1 MIKKI
6 TEVKIFK
13 HFLQDPSAVIG
24 FSICL
29 FLMICAVFANLI
41 APQNPYNLKSLN
53 YQNSLKPPVWMKGGK
68 SPFLLGTDDQ
78 GRGVF
83 STILYGLRVS
93 LGVGFGVVLIAGTA
107 GLLIGLLAGY
117 YGGLI
122 DVVSM
127 RIADTLFA
135 FSTTLLAFLILGITG
150 SREIL
155 VVIIAIS
162 LADWVRY
169 ARTTRG
175 NVLSV
180 IEEDYISAAKAIGA
194 ADRRIILKHIMP
206 NILSSIFVISAV
218 DLAIVIMLEATLS
231 FLGIGVSLTEPS
243 LGMLIAKGREYLY
256 AGEWWLIVF
265 PGGVLASLVIS
276 INLFADWLRE
286 EINPKIQRHRTVE

>member
-6 TEVKIFK
+6 IEARILQ
-13 HFLQDPSAVIG
+13 HFIRDPSAVIG
-24 FSICL
+24 LTICL
-29 FLMICAVFANLI
+29 ILMISAIFAPLI
-41 APQNPYNLKSLN
+41 APQNPYYLQSLN
-53 YQNSLKPPVWMKGGK
+53 YQDCLKPPIWMEGGQA
-68 SPFLLGTDDQ
+68 PFLFGTDDQ

-93 LGVGFGVVLIAGTA
+93 LGVGFGVVLIAGTI
-107 GLLIGLLAGY
+107 GSLIGLIAGY

-122 DVVSM
+122 DVLSM
-127 RIADTLFA
+127 RVADTLFA

-150 SREIL
+150 SKSIL

-175 NVLSV
+175 NVMSV
-180 IEEDYISAAKAIGA
+180 IEEDYISAARALGA
-194 ADRRIILKHIMP
+194 DDIRIIFKHIIP

-231 FLGIGVSLTEPS
+231 FLGIGVPLTEPS

-256 AGEWWLIVF
+256 AGKWWLIVF
-265 PGGVLASLVIS
+265 PGGALAALVVS

-286 EINPKIQRHRTVE
+286 EINPKIQRHQSIE